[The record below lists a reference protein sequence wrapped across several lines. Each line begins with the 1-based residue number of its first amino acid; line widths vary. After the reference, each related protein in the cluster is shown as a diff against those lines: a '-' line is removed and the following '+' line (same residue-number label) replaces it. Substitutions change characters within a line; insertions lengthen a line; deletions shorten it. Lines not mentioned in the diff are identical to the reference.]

1 MRLNCTQKNK
11 TNVEELLVQ
20 YGLNKYFKSVITTK
34 SRKYFYIKYY
44 TPCAFT
50 SQAFLGTTPA

>member
-11 TNVEELLVQ
+11 TNVEEFLVQ

-34 SRKYFYIKYY
+34 
-44 TPCAFT
+44 
-50 SQAFLGTTPA
+50 

>member
-34 SRKYFYIKYY
+34 SRKYLYIKYY
-44 TPCAFT
+44 K
-50 SQAFLGTTPA
+50 